1 MCSDTEVRLIP
12 TEDSIREPPLAGR
25 VEFCY
30 RGLWGTVC
38 SDGFGD
44 VDAGVVCRQLGFATG
59 FLMIDTSLSATLA
72 RPPQT
77 HGAILLSGL
86 ECDGSEQS
94 LANCNHSGINIH
106 TCRDHSQDVHV
117 FCIGMPSAC

>member
-1 MCSDTEVRLIP
+1 MRLNA
-12 TEDSIREPPLAGR
+12 EDSIREPPLAGR

-44 VDAGVVCRQLGFATG
+44 VDAGVVCRQLGFANGSNIPETLI
-59 FLMIDTSLSATLA
+59 FLA

-86 ECDGSEQS
+86 ECDGSEPG

-117 FCIGMPSAC
+117 YCIGMPSAC